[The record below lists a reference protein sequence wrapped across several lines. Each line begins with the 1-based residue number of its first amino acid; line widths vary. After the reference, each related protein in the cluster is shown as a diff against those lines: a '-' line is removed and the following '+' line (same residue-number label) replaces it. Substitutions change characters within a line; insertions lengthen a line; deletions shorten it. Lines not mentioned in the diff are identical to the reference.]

1 MNFVIKPARQ
11 VVLPIIGSA
20 DVFPVGQIYCVG
32 RNYADHAIEM
42 GHDPN
47 REAPFFFMK
56 PAYAVLADG
65 EQMQYPSLSSDVH
78 HEVELVVALAKGGE
92 RVSVA
97 DAMALVFGYA
107 VGIDMTRRD
116 LQAQAKEKSR
126 PWEAGKTFKH
136 AAPCSAISP
145 LASTG
150 EMNDG
155 LIQLSINGDDR
166 QRGDIN
172 QMIWKVPEVISRL
185 SELFVLQAGDLIYTG
200 TPAGVGPVKPGDNIE
215 AHIDNVGSLNIKV
228 GEAV

>member
-1 MNFVIKPARQ
+1 M
-11 VVLPIIGSA
+11 S
-20 DVFPVGQIYCVG
+20 
-32 RNYADHAIEM
+32 
-42 GHDPN
+42 
-47 REAPFFFMK
+47 
-56 PAYAVLADG
+56 
-65 EQMQYPSLSSDVH
+65 
-78 HEVELVVALAKGGE
+78 
-92 RVSVA
+92 VS

-155 LIQLSINGDDR
+155 LIRLSINGDDR

-185 SELFVLQAGDLIYTG
+185 SELFLLQAGDLIYTG
-200 TPAGVGPVKPGDNIE
+200 TPAGVGPIRPGDDIE
-215 AHIDNVGSLNIKV
+215 AQIDKLGRLNIKV
-228 GEAV
+228 GEAR